1 MLMWL
6 LSEENENMLTST
18 STYIYDK
25 KNTSTRYE
33 YFEVIGDG
41 RQLSVQGFQE
51 HALVNIFSEQHFDI
65 WILEKSLD
73 LVFGESDKYQLFTKV
88 NV

>member
-1 MLMWL
+1 MIYSYVLASGL
-6 LSEENENMLTST
+6 YVTKKI
-18 STYIYDK
+18 YIYKIYQDK
-25 KNTSTRYE
+25 